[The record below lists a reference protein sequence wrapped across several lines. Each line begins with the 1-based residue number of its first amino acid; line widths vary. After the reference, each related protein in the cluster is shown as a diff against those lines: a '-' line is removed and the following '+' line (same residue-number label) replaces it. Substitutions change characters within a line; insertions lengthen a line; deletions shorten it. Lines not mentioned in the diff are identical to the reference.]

1 MRSGHGHPDPAVK
14 MMEETKPLARGN
26 VLQAAL
32 IVVLVALSLALGAL
46 WWLSQPPGEG
56 DPAVRFARDMSY
68 HHQQAVEMALLLRDR
83 TDDANLRQ
91 ILIDMTL
98 TQQAQIGQMTGWL
111 EAWSLPISGP
121 ESPMTGPMVQ
131 DGHTMAMT
139 PEMMGI
145 QPQAEVN
152 KIGTLPVPEAEVL
165 FLQLMIKHHRGA
177 IVMAESVL
185 EQTQRAPVVRLAQG
199 VIAAQESEITLMQ
212 QLLADRGAAELP

>member
-1 MRSGHGHPDPAVK
+1 MDDVNAPQRK
-14 MMEETKPLARGN
+14 N
-26 VLQAAL
+26 ILQTAL
-32 IVVLVALSLALGAL
+32 VVVLVGLSVAMGAL

-83 TDDANLRQ
+83 TEDPELRQ
-91 ILIDMTL
+91 ILIDMAL

-111 EAWSLPISGP
+111 ETWSLPIAGP
-121 ESPMTGPMVQ
+121 EPPMTGQMLQ
-131 DGHTMAMT
+131 HGHAMDMT

-145 QPQAEVN
+145 QPQTEVN

-185 EQTQRAPVVRLAQG
+185 EQTQRAPVVRLAEG
-199 VIAAQESEITLMQ
+199 VIAAQQSEIAMMQ
-212 QLLADRGAAELP
+212 QLLAQRGAAELP